1 MKSPVNYV
9 KYLKTRIRQNKKTF
23 TVYSVLRVL
32 VILTL
37 IRQLVT
43 RKTTLKLRFRRY
55 LRQRFMS
62 SSTQLKS

>member
-43 RKTTLKLRFRRY
+43 RKTPLKLRFRRY

>member
-1 MKSPVNYV
+1 MKSPANYV